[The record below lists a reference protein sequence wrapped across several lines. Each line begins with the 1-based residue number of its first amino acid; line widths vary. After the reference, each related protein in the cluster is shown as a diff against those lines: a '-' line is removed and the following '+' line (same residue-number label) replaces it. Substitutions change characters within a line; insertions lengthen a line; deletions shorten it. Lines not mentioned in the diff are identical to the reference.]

1 MTFSKKIPYDVDLSN
16 QEQVGVFGMKI
27 LQHGNLSEGID
38 LLHYRHLP
46 FEFLDNTFP
55 IDCIT
60 CYTNVSPDTNYEEHT
75 KRKIQKQQLKQ
86 QSIHIAPAEIEH
98 TFNCNQ
104 TVSYLS
110 LHLDPIILK
119 QKLNDIVKGNTV
131 ELLPHF
137 SYSDPLISSIFQALQ
152 QELLN
157 PGLCG
162 QLYIDSLLQTFY
174 IHLLRNYCVQ
184 KPIQISPG
192 NFSKSI
198 LNQVIEYIQANLHQ
212 NLTLTELAAIAKVS
226 PNYFATQFKKS
237 IGITPHQYVIGQRVA
252 KAKQLLLKGK
262 LTLAEI
268 AIKVGFADQS
278 HLTYHFK
285 KAMGVTPKKF
295 LLKQ

>member
-1 MTFSKKIPYDVDLSN
+1 MTIPQKIPYDVDFSS
-16 QEQVGVFGMKI
+16 QEEMGIFGIKV
-27 LQHGNLSEGID
+27 LQARNLSEGIY
-38 LLHYRHLP
+38 LRHYRHLP
-46 FEFLDNTFP
+46 WEILHNTFR
-55 IDCIT
+55 IHSVNIFT
-60 CYTNVSPDTNYEEHT
+60 HVSPYNDFEENLT
-75 KRKIQKQQLKQ
+75 GKIQKRQIKQL
-86 QSIHIAPAEIEH
+86 SIIVMPAEIEH
-98 TFNCNQ
+98 YLNWNQ

-110 LHLDPIILK
+110 LDLDPIVLK
-119 QKLNDIVKGNTV
+119 QKLNDIVKGDTV

-137 SYSDPLISSIFQALQ
+137 SFSDPLISSIFQSLQ
-152 QELLN
+152 QELFN

-192 NFSKSI
+192 SLSKTI
-198 LNQVIEYIQANLHQ
+198 LNQVIDYIQANLHQ
-212 NLTLTELAAIAKVS
+212 DLTLTELAAIAKVS

-252 KAKQLLLKGK
+252 KAKQLLLTGK

-268 AIKVGFADQS
+268 AYSVGFVDQS
-278 HLTYHFK
+278 HLIRHFK

>member
-16 QEQVGVFGMKI
+16 QEEMSVFGVKI
-27 LQHGNLSEGID
+27 LQQGNLSEGIY
-38 LLHYRHLP
+38 LRHYYHLP
-46 FEFLDNTFP
+46 FEMLHNAFRIHSVN
-55 IDCIT
+55 IV
-60 CYTNVSPDTNYEEHT
+60 TNVSPDIDYEDNTEGKSQ
-75 KRKIQKQQLKQ
+75 KRQLKK
-86 QSIHIAPAEIEH
+86 QSITFVPADTPYYANWNQSISYMGL
-98 TFNCNQ
+98 TF
-104 TVSYLS
+104 
-110 LHLDPIILK
+110 DPIILK
-119 QKLNDIVKGNTV
+119 QKLNDIVKGDTV

-198 LNQVIEYIQANLHQ
+198 LNQVIDYIQANLHQ
-212 NLTLTELAAIAKVS
+212 DLTLTELAAIAKFS
-226 PNYFATQFKKS
+226 PNYFATQFKKY

-252 KAKQLLLKGK
+252 KAKKLLLKGK

-278 HLTYHFK
+278 HLIRHFR